1 MNNIEKIYLKETN
14 NLEEMKESFSL
25 IKQLTTSLTV
35 KSYTSMLKK
44 MVPFNYFQLQA
55 YIDEQLVGVSGYWL
69 QTKLY
74 IGSYLEI
81 DNFVVDINFRSKG
94 IGEKIILALIEISK
108 NKNCKAIMLDAYLEN
123 TKAHNLYKKYG
134 FKPEGYHFIKKIN

>member
-25 IKQLTTSLTV
+25 IKQLTTSLTA

-55 YIDEQLVGVSGYWL
+55 YIDEQLVGVSGFWL

-81 DNFVVDINFRSKG
+81 DNFVVDTNFRSKG